1 MKQKTKIKAANTIK
15 EPDNKNCMLS
25 GSDFIYSCF
34 PLLNSFSNWR
44 IVIGL

>member
-1 MKQKTKIKAANTIK
+1 MKLKTKLKSANTVK

-25 GSDFIYSCF
+25 GSDFIYSCL
-34 PLLNSFSNWR
+34 PLSNSFSNWR

>member
-1 MKQKTKIKAANTIK
+1 MKQKMKIKTANTIK

>member
-15 EPDNKNCMLS
+15 EPDNKNRMLS
-25 GSDFIYSCF
+25 GSDLIYSCF
-34 PLLNSFSNWR
+34 PLSNSFSNWC